1 MVKTNLLAAAALSLL
16 LAACASPPPQSTLN
30 PPTRFAQQ
38 ASSTPAAP
46 TARWWGAFD
55 DPQLDA
61 LIAASFVHNRDLRL
75 ALERLERAR
84 GLGRADANAQW
95 PSGSARAS
103 FTRGASAAIDGPGG
117 ARVVGERVGAS
128 IQAQWELDLFG
139 RLRSAARAGALEA
152 EASEADVAALRTIL
166 LADLAASYFT
176 WQGLQAQYGALAG
189 IVNGQR
195 RQVELAGARLDLG
208 STDELE
214 LRRARGEL
222 NVSEARLTELRG
234 ALAQEASRIAVLA
247 GRFPAE
253 LALVV
258 QPQGDGGSAR
268 AVTVP
273 TPQWTLE
280 QRPDV
285 AAARARLGAAVARS
299 DSAWAELLPRLTIG
313 GSIGVVAGRGSDLSS
328 ESARA
333 WALQPALSIPLLDLL
348 QLAPLRAAREAE
360 ARMALA
366 AYEQAVLVAV
376 ADVEAGAAALQAAGE
391 RVQLLASRRDDTER
405 VLQIVTARFAA
416 GAVDQL
422 ALIDAE
428 RDRRS
433 AALALAEGI
442 AAHRVA
448 VVNLYR
454 AIGAPALSA

>member
-1 MVKTNLLAAAALSLL
+1 
-16 LAACASPPPQSTLN
+16 
-30 PPTRFAQQ
+30 
-38 ASSTPAAP
+38 
-46 TARWWGAFD
+46 
-55 DPQLDA
+55 
-61 LIAASFVHNRDLRL
+61 
-75 ALERLERAR
+75 
-84 GLGRADANAQW
+84 
-95 PSGSARAS
+95 
-103 FTRGASAAIDGPGG
+103 
-117 ARVVGERVGAS
+117 
-128 IQAQWELDLFG
+128 
-139 RLRSAARAGALEA
+139 
-152 EASEADVAALRTIL
+152 
-166 LADLAASYFT
+166 
-176 WQGLQAQYGALAG
+176 
-189 IVNGQR
+189 
-195 RQVELAGARLDLG
+195 
-208 STDELE
+208 
-214 LRRARGEL
+214 
-222 NVSEARLTELRG
+222 
-234 ALAQEASRIAVLA
+234 
-247 GRFPAE
+247 
-253 LALVV
+253 
-258 QPQGDGGSAR
+258 
-268 AVTVP
+268 
-273 TPQWTLE
+273 
-280 QRPDV
+280 
-285 AAARARLGAAVARS
+285 VARS

-328 ESARA
+328 DSARA

-428 RDRRS
+428 RERRS